1 MPKRKLSADV
11 PADPRHGTTRMT
23 RTSII
28 ANDTRE
34 LIVQLSR
41 GNGDPARTLAGR
53 VQADLEQILNS
64 DLDAA
69 SLMRRQAQQ
78 TMYAIEEVL
87 ALIQRSDLR
96 GACQAAR
103 DASKEWRAIAPAEE

>member
-1 MPKRKLSADV
+1 MPERKPSADT

-28 ANDTRE
+28 ANSTRE

-53 VQADLEQILNS
+53 VHADLELILGS

-69 SLMRRQAQQ
+69 SALKQQAQQ

-87 ALIQRSDLR
+87 ALIEQSDLR

-103 DASKEWRAIAPAEE
+103 DASKEWRAIAQAED